1 MLLMSARSPRPLAEL
16 VRELA
21 LSAFP
26 DGGVYIEAGAHDG
39 VSHSNTLSLN
49 KNLWSGILIEPSPIS
64 FEKLKMNRPND
75 LLANVALV
83 GSDDI
88 AMIRGTF
95 GQGSLMSS
103 ADADLMSRT
112 PRVRTSF
119 IGRMINLIPQRLLS
133 FHVATIEVPA
143 TTLDKLLDENQIQS
157 VDIFILDVEGFEMEV
172 LRGFGFNPKPR
183 VVIIETRY
191 KFAAEINNL
200 MLSKGYILCGN
211 FSNFSKEISSTFT
224 EDHQDF
230 VWVSKDDFNTIQAVL
245 DVELYL

>member
-1 MLLMSARSPRPLAEL
+1 
-16 VRELA
+16 
-21 LSAFP
+21 
-26 DGGVYIEAGAHDG
+26 
-39 VSHSNTLSLN
+39 
-49 KNLWSGILIEPSPIS
+49 
-64 FEKLKMNRPND
+64 MNRPND

-112 PRVRTSF
+112 LSVKTSF
-119 IGRMINLIPQRLLS
+119 IKRLMNLVLRHVLSKRSLNFRLG
-133 FHVATIEVPA
+133 TIQVPA
-143 TTLDKLLDENQIQS
+143 ITLDKLLAENQIQS
-157 VDIFILDVEGFEMEV
+157 VDIFILDVEGFELEV

-183 VVIIETRY
+183 VIIIETRY
-191 KFAAEINNL
+191 KFAAEISNL

-211 FSNFSKEISSTFT
+211 FSNFSKDTSSAFT
-224 EDHQDF
+224 EDMQDF